1 MAVCVVDPS
10 GRAEALCFPLLSVRT
25 IRFTT
30 KTTTPYDLQVNPHAH
45 SGVRAA
51 APGEL
56 DCSRASWA
64 RLANRL
70 PPRAP
75 LIGSRTPLFQRPD
88 HRVAQVGRL
97 FTVSPP
103 SRARDGARLGLARCA
118 RRVASARHAPRPP
131 ADRPALAR
139 DGAVREP
146 VTPICDSQGGRGRC
160 VRRQVRSVE
169 RGTRDRPANYPLA
182 VRVQARREWCCCLR
196 IG

>member
-1 MAVCVVDPS
+1 MGRISCVGIVNL
-10 GRAEALCFPLLSVRT
+10 LCSKSSILLWAD
-25 IRFTT
+25 T

-131 ADRPALAR
+131 ADRPAVAR
-139 DGAVREP
+139 DGARA
-146 VTPICDSQGGRGRC
+146 GRC
-160 VRRQVRSVE
+160 SRFTIHKEEVAVVCIARVSS
-169 RGTRDRPANYPLA
+169 PA
-182 VRVQARREWCCCLR
+182 CCHR
-196 IG
+196 WRH